1 MFITISFFINIIVIN
16 THLLSLQ
23 YYYCLIIFLI
33 VIVIKCHCLSLITM
47 IEIKTPAYRRASFAL
62 ALGSFLVF
70 CNLYMFQPM
79 LPLMAETFSASAIEI
94 NWLLAAC
101 TLTLALTLVPWA
113 IASEMIGHRKV
124 MMLSLFLLPFTGIA
138 ILLADSLLTLTLT
151 RAVMG
156 ISLAGFVAVAV
167 AYMAEE
173 FSPKALI
180 LAIGGYISANSLGG
194 IFGRLY
200 GGFITEYWGWELAVI
215 GMAIFSLFGALLVNR
230 LLPDQQNFTPTK
242 GQFTLHSRHVMN
254 HLKEGKLWFAMIIG
268 GLNFSLFV
276 NLYTVMGFRLV
287 APPYSLSIS
296 LTSMIF
302 LCYLTGTITAKLSGR
317 WSQIYSPISGI
328 VLGTTI
334 SAIGMWVAA
343 YDSLPAMLM
352 GLLLISSGAFFTHSL
367 AYAWV
372 SQKASAAKATA
383 TALYLVHYYVGGSLG
398 GFYLIACWQY
408 GTWHGV
414 LAGGMVLYS
423 LIYLLCWHLHRST
436 FHP

>member
-1 MFITISFFINIIVIN
+1 
-16 THLLSLQ
+16 
-23 YYYCLIIFLI
+23 
-33 VIVIKCHCLSLITM
+33 M
-47 IEIKTPAYRRASFAL
+47 IEIKTAAYRRASFAL

-79 LPLMAETFSASAIEI
+79 LPLMAEKFNASAIEI
-94 NWLLAAC
+94 NWLLAAS

-113 IASEMIGHRKV
+113 IGSEMIGRRKV
-124 MMLSLFLLPFTGIA
+124 MMLSLFLLPFAGMA
-138 ILLADSLLTLTLT
+138 MLLTDSLLMLTLA
-151 RAVMG
+151 RGLMG
-156 ISLAGFVAVAV
+156 ISLAGFAAVAV

-173 FSPKALI
+173 FTPKALM

-194 IFGRLY
+194 ITGRLY
-200 GGFITEYWGWELAVI
+200 GGFVTEYWGWEVAVI
-215 GMAIFSLFGALLVNR
+215 GMAIASLFGALLVNQ
-230 LLPDQQNFTPTK
+230 LLPEQQYFTPKK
-242 GQFTLHSRHVMN
+242 GQFRNHNRNVIS
-254 HLKEGKLWFAMIIG
+254 HLKQRKLWLAMMIG
-268 GLNFSLFV
+268 GLNFALFV

-317 WSQIYSPISGI
+317 WSQVYSPIYGM
-328 VLGTTI
+328 VLGTTV
-334 SAIGMWVAA
+334 SVIGMWIAS
-343 YDSLPAMLM
+343 YDSLYTMII

-372 SQKASAAKATA
+372 SQKADTAKATA

-408 GTWHGV
+408 GAWHGV
-414 LAGGMVLYS
+414 LVGGMVLYS
-423 LIYLLCWHLHRST
+423 LIYLLCWLLHRCTVSQRKEDEIAALKET
-436 FHP
+436 HSVV

>member
-1 MFITISFFINIIVIN
+1 
-16 THLLSLQ
+16 
-23 YYYCLIIFLI
+23 
-33 VIVIKCHCLSLITM
+33 M
-47 IEIKTPAYRRASFAL
+47 IEIKTSAYRRASFAL

-79 LPLMAETFSASAIEI
+79 LPLMAEKFNASAIEI
-94 NWLLAAC
+94 NWLLASC

-113 IASEMIGHRKV
+113 VSSEIFGRRKV
-124 MMLSLFLLPFTGIA
+124 MMLSLFLLPFTGMA
-138 ILLADSLLTLTLT
+138 MLLTDSLVMLTLA
-151 RAVMG
+151 RGVMG
-156 ISLAGFVAVAV
+156 ISLAGFAAVAV

-173 FSPKALI
+173 FTPKAFMI
-180 LAIGGYISANSLGG
+180 AVGGYISANSLGG
-194 IFGRLY
+194 IAGRLY
-200 GGFITEYWGWELAVI
+200 GGFVTEYWGWNIAVI
-215 GMAIFSLFGALLVNR
+215 GMAISSLLGALVVNR
-230 LLPDQQNFTPTK
+230 LLPKQQCFIPQK
-242 GQFTLHSRHVMN
+242 GQFRNHNKRVIG
-254 HLKEGKLWFAMIIG
+254 HLKQRTLWLAMLIG
-268 GLNFSLFV
+268 GVNFALFV

-317 WSQIYSPISGI
+317 WSQCYSPINGM
-328 VLGTTI
+328 VLGTTV

-343 YDSLPAMLM
+343 YDSLYAMVT

-372 SQKASAAKATA
+372 SQKAKKAKATA

-398 GFYLIACWQY
+398 GFYLVACWQY

-414 LAGGMVLYS
+414 LAGGMVLYG
-423 LIYLLCWHLHRST
+423 LIYLLCWRLHRHTYLQSQENE
-436 FHP
+436 

>member
-1 MFITISFFINIIVIN
+1 
-16 THLLSLQ
+16 
-23 YYYCLIIFLI
+23 
-33 VIVIKCHCLSLITM
+33 M
-47 IEIKTPAYRRASFAL
+47 IEIKTAAYRRASFAL

-79 LPLMAETFSASAIEI
+79 LPLMAEKFNASAIEI
-94 NWLLAAC
+94 NWLLAAS

-113 IASEMIGHRKV
+113 IGSEMIGRRKV
-124 MMLSLFLLPFTGIA
+124 MMLSLFLLPFAGMA
-138 ILLADSLLTLTLT
+138 MLLTDSLLMLTLA
-151 RAVMG
+151 RGLMG
-156 ISLAGFVAVAV
+156 ISLAGFAAVAV

-173 FSPKALI
+173 FTPKALM

-194 IFGRLY
+194 ITGRLY
-200 GGFITEYWGWELAVI
+200 GGFVTEYWGWEVAVI
-215 GMAIFSLFGALLVNR
+215 GMAIASLFGALLVNQ
-230 LLPDQQNFTPTK
+230 LLPEQQYFTPKK
-242 GQFTLHSRHVMN
+242 GQFRNHNRNVIS
-254 HLKEGKLWFAMIIG
+254 HLKQRKLWLAMMIG
-268 GLNFSLFV
+268 GLNFALFV

-317 WSQIYSPISGI
+317 WSQVYSPIYGM
-328 VLGTTI
+328 VLGTTV
-334 SAIGMWVAA
+334 SVIGMWIAS
-343 YDSLPAMLM
+343 YDSLYTMII

-372 SQKASAAKATA
+372 SQKADTAKATA

-408 GTWHGV
+408 GAWHGV
-414 LAGGMVLYS
+414 LVGGMVLYS
-423 LIYLLCWHLHRST
+423 LIYLLCWLLHRCTVSQRKEDEIAALKET
-436 FHP
+436 HPVV

>member
-1 MFITISFFINIIVIN
+1 
-16 THLLSLQ
+16 
-23 YYYCLIIFLI
+23 
-33 VIVIKCHCLSLITM
+33 M
-47 IEIKTPAYRRASFAL
+47 IEIKTAAYRRASFAL

-79 LPLMAETFSASAIEI
+79 LPLMAEKFNASAIEI
-94 NWLLAAC
+94 NWLLASC

-113 IASEMIGHRKV
+113 VGSEIFGRRNV
-124 MMLSLFLLPFTGIA
+124 MMLSLFLLPFTGMA
-138 ILLADSLLTLTLT
+138 MLLTDSLVMLALT
-151 RAVMG
+151 RGVMG
-156 ISLAGFVAVAV
+156 ISLAGFAAVAV

-173 FSPKALI
+173 FTPKAFMI
-180 LAIGGYISANSLGG
+180 AVGGYISANSLGG
-194 IFGRLY
+194 IAGRLY
-200 GGFITEYWGWELAVI
+200 GGFVTEYWGWNIAVI
-215 GMAIFSLFGALLVNR
+215 GMAMSSLLGALLVNR
-230 LLPDQQNFTPTK
+230 LLPKQQHFIPQR
-242 GQFTLHSRHVMN
+242 GQFRSHNKRVVG
-254 HLKEGKLWFAMIIG
+254 HLKQRELWFAMLIG

-317 WSQIYSPISGI
+317 WSQFYNPITGM
-328 VLGTTI
+328 VLGTTV

-343 YDSLPAMLM
+343 YDSLYAMVM

-372 SQKASAAKATA
+372 SQKAKTAKATA

-408 GTWHGV
+408 GKWQGV
-414 LAGGMVLYS
+414 LAGGMILYG
-423 LIYLLCWHLHRST
+423 LIYLLCWCLQRDTSR
-436 FHP
+436 

>member
-1 MFITISFFINIIVIN
+1 
-16 THLLSLQ
+16 
-23 YYYCLIIFLI
+23 
-33 VIVIKCHCLSLITM
+33 M
-47 IEIKTPAYRRASFAL
+47 IEIKTAAYRRASFAL

-79 LPLMAETFSASAIEI
+79 LPLMAEKFNASAIEI
-94 NWLLAAC
+94 NWLLAAS

-113 IASEMIGHRKV
+113 IGSEMIGRRKV
-124 MMLSLFLLPFTGIA
+124 MMLSLFLLPFAGMA
-138 ILLADSLLTLTLT
+138 MLLTDSLLMLTLA
-151 RAVMG
+151 RGLMG
-156 ISLAGFVAVAV
+156 ISLAGFAAVAV

-173 FSPKALI
+173 FTPKALM

-194 IFGRLY
+194 ITGRLY
-200 GGFITEYWGWELAVI
+200 GGFVTEYWGWEVAVI
-215 GMAIFSLFGALLVNR
+215 GMAIASLFGALLVNQ
-230 LLPDQQNFTPTK
+230 LLPEQQYFTPKK
-242 GQFTLHSRHVMN
+242 GQFRNHNRNVIS
-254 HLKEGKLWFAMIIG
+254 HLKQRKLWLAMMIG
-268 GLNFSLFV
+268 GLNFALFV

-317 WSQIYSPISGI
+317 WSQVYSPIYGM
-328 VLGTTI
+328 VLGTTV
-334 SAIGMWVAA
+334 SVIGMWLAS
-343 YDSLPAMLM
+343 YDSLYAMII

-372 SQKASAAKATA
+372 SQKADTAKATA

-408 GTWHGV
+408 GAWHGV
-414 LAGGMVLYS
+414 LAGGMVLYG
-423 LIYLLCWHLHRST
+423 LIYLLCWLLHRCTVSQRKEDEIAALKET
-436 FHP
+436 HPVV

>member
-1 MFITISFFINIIVIN
+1 
-16 THLLSLQ
+16 
-23 YYYCLIIFLI
+23 
-33 VIVIKCHCLSLITM
+33 M
-47 IEIKTPAYRRASFAL
+47 IEIKTAAYRRASFAL

-79 LPLMAETFSASAIEI
+79 LPLMAEKFNASAIEI
-94 NWLLAAC
+94 NWLLAAS

-113 IASEMIGHRKV
+113 IGSEMIGRRKV
-124 MMLSLFLLPFTGIA
+124 MMLSLFLLPFAGMA
-138 ILLADSLLTLTLT
+138 MLLTDSLLMLTLA
-151 RAVMG
+151 RGLMG
-156 ISLAGFVAVAV
+156 ISLAGFAAVAV

-173 FSPKALI
+173 FTPKALM

-194 IFGRLY
+194 ITGRLY
-200 GGFITEYWGWELAVI
+200 GGFVTEYWGWEVAVI
-215 GMAIFSLFGALLVNR
+215 GMAIASLFGALLVNQ
-230 LLPDQQNFTPTK
+230 LLPEQQYFTPKK
-242 GQFTLHSRHVMN
+242 GQFRNHNRNVIS
-254 HLKEGKLWFAMIIG
+254 HLKQRKLWLAMMIG
-268 GLNFSLFV
+268 GLNFALFV

-317 WSQIYSPISGI
+317 WSQVYSPIYGM
-328 VLGTTI
+328 VLGTTV
-334 SAIGMWVAA
+334 SVIGMWLAS
-343 YDSLPAMLM
+343 YDSLYAMII

-372 SQKASAAKATA
+372 SQKADTAKATA

-408 GTWHGV
+408 GAWHGV
-414 LAGGMVLYS
+414 LVGGMVLYS
-423 LIYLLCWHLHRST
+423 LIYLLCWLLHRCTVSQRKEDEIAALKET
-436 FHP
+436 HPVV

>member
-1 MFITISFFINIIVIN
+1 
-16 THLLSLQ
+16 
-23 YYYCLIIFLI
+23 
-33 VIVIKCHCLSLITM
+33 M
-47 IEIKTPAYRRASFAL
+47 IEIKTAAYRRASFAL

-79 LPLMAETFSASAIEI
+79 LPLMAEKFNASAIEI
-94 NWLLAAC
+94 NWLLAAS

-113 IASEMIGHRKV
+113 IGSEMIGRRKV
-124 MMLSLFLLPFTGIA
+124 MMLSLFLLPFAGMA
-138 ILLADSLLTLTLT
+138 MLLTDSLLMLTLA
-151 RAVMG
+151 RGLMG
-156 ISLAGFVAVAV
+156 ISLAGFAAVAV

-173 FSPKALI
+173 FTPKALM

-194 IFGRLY
+194 ITGRLY
-200 GGFITEYWGWELAVI
+200 GGFVTEYWGWEVAVI
-215 GMAIFSLFGALLVNR
+215 GMAIASLFGALLVNQ
-230 LLPDQQNFTPTK
+230 LLPEQQYFTPKK
-242 GQFTLHSRHVMN
+242 GQFRNHNRNVIG
-254 HLKEGKLWFAMIIG
+254 HLKQRKLWLAMMIG
-268 GLNFSLFV
+268 GLNFALFV

-317 WSQIYSPISGI
+317 WSQVYSPIYGM
-328 VLGTTI
+328 VLGTTV
-334 SAIGMWVAA
+334 SVIGMWIAS
-343 YDSLPAMLM
+343 YDSLYTMII

-372 SQKASAAKATA
+372 SQKADTAKATA

-408 GTWHGV
+408 GAWHGV
-414 LAGGMVLYS
+414 LVGGMVLYS
-423 LIYLLCWHLHRST
+423 LIYLLCWLLHRCTVSQRKEDEIAALKET
-436 FHP
+436 HPVV